1 MRTLCRFAALSF
13 LSLIFLSLSVS
24 PVQAQTGPLP
34 DFTLFVQQV
43 ESSGLVRISWTD
55 IRNTPGVEFAMFYV
69 YRASVPFADSSS
81 FTLIDTTTKQEFEDH
96 LPNLTIAVG
105 SKYAYFVI
113 GRTTLGLF
121 KKTNTVTVEVPGVS
135 PGNAF
140 RLEAK
145 ADDGVVHLQWQRP
158 TSALSTPF
166 TLFRINVRFTG
177 VPMDPPMDPKTE
189 GDTVLVA
196 TTSDTAYV
204 DTLPPI
210 LWNIS
215 PAPRAFIYFVRA
227 TTTGNVLIQS
237 CLASVVTSA
246 PDHRDEVKIV
256 STPIVT
262 AQIGV
267 QYIYDANAV
276 SSNPAAIIRYHVE
289 NPLNSIFIQCD
300 TISGVVTFTSS
311 YKRIVPIHVVATSSL
326 GGRADQEFQVTVS
339 NANGTIS
346 GKVTDTLAHPIKGV
360 LIQLLKRDAHSAFS
374 YQAVTDSLGSYRI
387 THIDLG
393 SYFIHAIPLN
403 GDYLDQ
409 WYNGASSPLD
419 ATPVPVQDTLSPT
432 TADFKL
438 RLRAAHPLLL
448 FTVQGTVSDT
458 LGLPL
463 SIAGT
468 QVFFVNADFALNAA
482 GLRDYLELN
491 RDVDFRIKGNS
502 KFVFKAS
509 VDSLGQ
515 YSAKIPAGAYVAF
528 AVAPGYSMQFYQGK
542 SYFLVADVIKLTA
555 DMPGINFSLSALPPV
570 VLGEISGQVLDS
582 VKNAGVRAR
591 LIAFRAVWT
600 FAADPYAVKAFFTE
614 TDSTG
619 AYAFTDLLPGVYYI
633 LALPVGNYAP
643 VFYSNGSQGLRWDKA
658 TGITMSG
665 NTISGI
671 NIYPRPLA
679 DSARGYTMIKG
690 SVSHSGGSSSAFAGA
705 MVFAG
710 YPNGD
715 IAGYTLSDSQG
726 KFVIDG
732 LAPGSYTVSADVP
745 GYTLLS
751 SAQASPSYDGSG
763 NAVAGNVS
771 LSLKTTSVQTIT
783 SSDLPTGYSL
793 EQNYPNPFNP
803 TTTIRYTLPL
813 SGRVSVRVF
822 NILGQLVTTLVDGN
836 RIAGTYEA
844 TFNASAL
851 SSGIYFYRIE
861 SGKYVAVKKMML
873 LK

>member
-1 MRTLCRFAALSF
+1 MRTLYRFAALGF
-13 LSLIFLSLSVS
+13 LSLIFLSLSIS
-24 PVQAQTGPLP
+24 PVQAQMGPLP
-34 DFTLFVQQV
+34 DFTLFVRQV
-43 ESSGLVRISWTD
+43 EASGLVRISWTD

-81 FTLIDTTTKQEFEDH
+81 FTLIDTTKEQDFEDH

-113 GRTTLGLF
+113 GRTTLGLT

-135 PGNAF
+135 SGNAF

-145 ADDGVVHLQWQRP
+145 ANDGVVQLKWGRP
-158 TSALSTPF
+158 SVSLSTPF
-166 TLFRINVRFTG
+166 SVFRININTPG
-177 VPMDPPMDPKTE
+177 PPMPPIDPAMG
-189 GDTVLVA
+189 GDTILVA
-196 TTSDTAYV
+196 TTSDTLYV
-204 DTLPPI
+204 DTLPPV
-210 LWNIS
+210 LWSMS
-215 PAPRAFIYFVRA
+215 PLQRVFVYYVSA
-227 TTTGNVLIQS
+227 KTTENVLIQS
-237 CLASVVTSA
+237 CLASVFSA
-246 PDHRDEVKIV
+246 GPDHRDDLKIV

-267 QYIYDANAV
+267 QYIYDVNAV
-276 SSNPAAIIRYHVE
+276 SSNPAAVIRYHVE
-289 NPLNSIFIQCD
+289 NPLSSIFIQCD
-300 TISGVVTFTSS
+300 TISGVVTFTSA
-311 YKRIVPIHVVATSSL
+311 YKRVVPIHVVASSNL

-339 NANGTIS
+339 NANGIIS
-346 GKVTDTLAHPIKGV
+346 GKVTDTLTHPIKGV

-393 SYFIHAIPLN
+393 SYFVHAIPLN
-403 GDYLDQ
+403 GDYVDQ

-419 ATPVPVQDTLSPT
+419 ATPVNILDTLSPS
-432 TADFKL
+432 TADFRL
-438 RLRAAHPLLL
+438 RLRTAHPLLT

-600 FAADPYAVKAFFTE
+600 FAADPYAVRAFFTE

-671 NIYPRPLA
+671 NLYPRPLA

-690 SVSHSGGSSSAFAGA
+690 SVSHSGGSSGAFGGA

-710 YPNGD
+710 YPNGE
-715 IAGYTLSDSQG
+715 IAGYTLSDGQG

-732 LAPGSYTVSADVP
+732 LAPGSYSVSADVP
-745 GYTLLS
+745 GYTLVS
-751 SAQASPSYDGSG
+751 SAQTSPSYDGAG

-771 LSLKTTSVQTIT
+771 LTLKTTSVQTIT
-783 SSDLPTGYSL
+783 NALPTGYSL
-793 EQNYPNPFNP
+793 DQNYPNPFNP

-836 RIAGTYEA
+836 QVAGTYQA
-844 TFNASAL
+844 TFNASSL